1 MDSKHSRRGLISPAL
16 LLVGLTATGAFALG
30 QRASQKAQDPAPPN
44 PAAQRI
50 EMIQSLRSLEASFA
64 KMEANMEL
72 QTKSLQQL
80 ERINGALLRLV
91 HQQVTPVD
99 TSHGHNTPI
108 GVPSPPHGGEING
121 PR

>member
-30 QRASQKAQDPAPPN
+30 QRASQKGQDPAPPN
-44 PAAQRI
+44 PATQRI
-50 EMIQSLRSLEASFA
+50 EMIQSLRSMEASFA

-91 HQQVTPVD
+91 HQQVTPVE
-99 TSHGHNTPI
+99 SNPHVIPH
-108 GVPSPPHGGEING
+108 GVPGPPNGGEING

>member
-1 MDSKHSRRGLISPAL
+1 MDSKHSRRGLVSPAFL
-16 LLVGLTATGAFALG
+16 LIGLTATGAFALG
-30 QRASQKAQDPAPPN
+30 QRAGQQAQDAAPPN

-50 EMIQSLRSLEASFA
+50 EMIKSLRNLEGSFA
-64 KMEANMEL
+64 KMEANLEL

-91 HQQVTPVD
+91 HQQVTPVE
-99 TSHGHNTPI
+99 SNPHVIPH
-108 GVPSPPHGGEING
+108 GVPGPPNGGEING